1 MPRFCKLLNGQT
13 EPLGTGP
20 DAGLALTVTMTDD
33 WQQGHAAFGGIQGA
47 IGALAMRQ
55 AVGDEPPLRALQM
68 TFIGQVGS
76 GPVRAEASVV
86 RRGRNIT
93 HAQCRLLSAGK
104 VAALLVGVYGAA
116 RPSQARLPMPMPD
129 DIKPVDAVRE
139 AEFQPGRMPE
149 FLRHYAQRWAGGSR
163 MFSAQ
168 PPKPARMWAR
178 LREAVALPDAPV
190 PAVLATPVMREASLV
205 ALADLPPSPVLS
217 MLDRPAAGASLTWL
231 LEFALDP
238 RTFDPARWV
247 LLQTESRYADEGYSS
262 QTARLWDIE
271 GHAVGVS
278 HQTTAIFG

>member
-1 MPRFCKLLNGQT
+1 MPRFCELLNGQT
-13 EPLGTGP
+13 EPLGNGP

-55 AVGDEPPLRALQM
+55 VVGDEPPLRALQM

-190 PAVLATPVMREASLV
+190 AAVLATPVMREASLV

-231 LEFALDP
+231 LEFSLDP

-271 GHAVGVS
+271 GRAVGVS

>member
-1 MPRFCKLLNGQT
+1 MPRFCELLNGQT

-55 AVGDEPPLRALQM
+55 VVGEEPPLRALQM

-116 RPSQARLPMPMPD
+116 RSSQARLPMPMP
-129 DIKPVDAVRE
+129 VRE

-149 FLRHYAQRWAGGSR
+149 FLRHYAQRWAGGTR

-168 PPKPARMWAR
+168 PRKPARMWAR
-178 LREAVALPDAPV
+178 LREAVAGPDGAV
-190 PAVLATPVMREASLV
+190 PAVLATPAMREASLV

-231 LEFALDP
+231 LEFSLDP
-238 RTFDPARWV
+238 RTFDPGRWV

-271 GHAVGVS
+271 GRAVGVS